1 MKTKKLKDAI
11 SKAAPLLALILL
23 FMILSVATDKFLTV
37 NNMMNILRQT
47 AVNGLISAAMLVVL
61 ITAGIDLSVG
71 ANAILCACV
80 MGMLKNSLRITNPFL
95 LILACIIT
103 GLLVGFANGILL
115 TKMHLPHPFVS
126 TLGMKNVLCGLAL
139 FVVSTK
145 TISDFPVG
153 VTFLGSFNLFKTTGG
168 FSGIPLCFIVLI
180 LIYGV
185 YHFFL
190 NKTALGRMVYCVGG
204 NPEAARLSGINS
216 DNVLIFVYTLSGFM
230 CAIAGLVIVGRSAV
244 ANPSAAISPYDT
256 DAIAACIIGGASFMG
271 GKGTIWGTLIG
282 ALMISTIRNGL
293 TLLNTSSSVQY
304 IVIGMVIIAA
314 VFIDVTRSRMEAKAR
329 RLAAK

>member
-1 MKTKKLKDAI
+1 MKDI
-11 SKAAPLLALILL
+11 VSKAAPLLALILL
-23 FMILSVATDKFLTV
+23 FMILSVATDKFLTM

-80 MGMLKNSLRITNPFL
+80 MGMLKNSLGITNPFI

-103 GLLVGFANGILL
+103 GLCVGFLNGLLL

-139 FVVSTK
+139 LVVSTK
-145 TISDFPVG
+145 TISDFPAG
-153 VTFLGSFNLFKTTGG
+153 VTFLGSSNLFKSLDG
-168 FSGIPLCFIVLI
+168 FSGIPLCFVVLL

-190 NKTALGRMVYCVGG
+190 NKTALG
-204 NPEAARLSGINS
+204 
-216 DNVLIFVYTLSGFM
+216 
-230 CAIAGLVIVGRSAV
+230 
-244 ANPSAAISPYDT
+244 
-256 DAIAACIIGGASFMG
+256 
-271 GKGTIWGTLIG
+271 
-282 ALMISTIRNGL
+282 
-293 TLLNTSSSVQY
+293 
-304 IVIGMVIIAA
+304 
-314 VFIDVTRSRMEAKAR
+314 
-329 RLAAK
+329 